1 MRQLIVA
8 ALCGMLTAGAG
19 AQDDYTPPTGKLLK
33 MVVVSRHGVRSP
45 LEANSALAAWTK
57 LLTCDKLTPQSI
69 AVMRNFRKAF
79 TDKGPEFIP

>member
-19 AQDDYTPPTGKLLK
+19 AQDDYTPPTGKLVK

-45 LEANSALAAWTK
+45 LEANSALAAW
-57 LLTCDKLTPQSI
+57 
-69 AVMRNFRKAF
+69 AVDAR
-79 TDKGPEFIP
+79 GPSGRLAGPAC